1 MAYDDISTE
10 TKIRAVKE
18 AWRTD
23 NISRTADKFDVSRD
37 SIYYWIEI
45 AEEALEERFKASTPG
60 RKDVSLAEENE
71 ILREQLQ
78 MLSEAYHKIVREF
91 DSVDPLSQPPAFCPE
106 CGSNNI
112 RKNGKVHTKSHGLRQ
127 RYTCGECSHS
137 VYRALKKNSEEKQ
150 G

>member
-78 MLSEAYHKIVREF
+78 MLSEAYHKIAREF

-112 RKNGKVHTKSHGLRQ
+112 RKNGKVHTKSPGLRQ

>member
-78 MLSEAYHKIVREF
+78 MLSEAYHKVAREF